1 MKLIVVN
8 QNDMGSI
15 RQALSIN
22 ADILLIQDG
31 VYFLNNSVANKP
43 DFGVR
48 KVYALG
54 DDVEKR
60 GLSDRVGTEV
70 ELITYDGMVDLL
82 FSGATVVNL

>member
-8 QNDMGSI
+8 KNDMCTL
-15 RQALSIN
+15 RQAISIE

-31 VYFLNNSVANKP
+31 VYFLNDSVANKP
-43 DFGVR
+43 DFGER

-60 GLSDRVGTEV
+60 GLFDRMGTGV
-70 ELITYDGMVDLL
+70 ELINYDGMVDLL